1 MKSSRLVIVSA
12 PSGTGKTSIDTWLQ
26 RKYHGKVE
34 VVRSCTTRAARSQ
47 HAADK
52 DYIFVSREKFQQ
64 MLDNDEFLEWAQVFG
79 HFYGTAKKEVATI
92 LAQKRIALLEIDVQG
107 GQQVKKIFPRAVSIF
122 ILPPMVTELS
132 RRLLARD
139 TDDHEARGRRL
150 HAAYQEIKQGRA
162 YDHFIIND
170 DLEKSC
176 LDLENIVIHHK
187 PGRNS
192 REQGLKMCNKLLE
205 EFRQMSDNIAN
216 L

>member
-1 MKSSRLVIVSA
+1 MKSSRLFIVSA

-34 VVRSCTTRAARSQ
+34 VVRSCTTREARSQ
-47 HAADK
+47 HTRDK

-79 HFYGTAKKEVATI
+79 HFYGTARKEVATI
-92 LAQKRIALLEIDVQG
+92 LAQEKIALLEIDVQG
-107 GQQVKKIFPRAVSIF
+107 GQQVKKIFPWAVSIF
-122 ILPPMVTELS
+122 ILPPMVTELR

-139 TDDHEARGRRL
+139 TDDPDAQGRRL
-150 HAAYQEIKQGRA
+150 HAAYHEIKHGRG

-176 LDLENIVIHHK
+176 LDLENIVIHCK
-187 PGRNS
+187 PSRNS
-192 REQGLKMCNKLLE
+192 REQGLKMCDKLLE
-205 EFRQMSDNIAN
+205 EFKQLTDNVACQ
-216 L
+216 